1 MRRRSRT
8 DALVRSA
15 RARADEAKEVIVTTN
30 PYGEPNLVERSR
42 TSFGTHC
49 PVGSCPACGTRVGVW
64 ADQSALSLAVPQ
76 SIAAALP
83 LTGTLSGRED
93 AVFELLGMG
102 YDNRSIAGHLGI
114 SERTVK
120 RHITVIL
127 AKLHLE
133 SRLQAGLAALVNSS
147 VLPLSGMA

>member
-1 MRRRSRT
+1 MTT
-8 DALVRSA
+8 D
-15 RARADEAKEVIVTTN
+15 
-30 PYGEPNLVERSR
+30 PYGEPNFAERSL
-42 TSFGTHC
+42 TSSGAHC
-49 PVGSCPACGTRVGVW
+49 PAGSCPACGTRLGVGT
-64 ADQSALSLAVPQ
+64 DQSALPLAVPR
-76 SIAAALP
+76 SIAAAL
-83 LTGTLSGRED
+83 LMTGTLSGREG

-147 VLPLSGMA
+147 VLPLKRHGLKVA